1 MSRATPNRQ
10 SEASREPSESLRV
23 LEDRFIE
30 RIGELSAI
38 WGTTRSMGRIH
49 ALLYLSPRPLSSDE
63 IGERLAI
70 SHGNCSTSLRQLLI
84 YGPVRRVHSRGERKA
99 RFVAVSEPWAWLRST
114 TRVRR
119 DRELLP
125 QIEGIRE
132 IRAEAE
138 DALAGARGER
148 RAEVEAMLAKID
160 LVGGFLDEVRDLVNA
175 FLALDKDSLSAR
187 VSELRVLLGVAA
199 DGPPK
204 RTAAGR

>member
-1 MSRATPNRQ
+1 MSPATSNRR
-10 SEASREPSESLRV
+10 SEPGPEPSESLRA

-99 RFVAVSEPWAWLRST
+99 RFVAVAEPWAWLRST

-132 IRAEAE
+132 IRSEAE
-138 DALAGARGER
+138 DALARARGER

-187 VSELRVLLGVAA
+187 VSELRALLGVAA

-204 RTAAGR
+204 RTAARR

>member
-1 MSRATPNRQ
+1 MPHAATATAPTDASPEPLRA
-10 SEASREPSESLRV
+10 

-84 YGPVRRVHSRGERKA
+84 YGPVRRVHERGERKA
-99 RFVAVSEPWAWLRST
+99 RYVAVAEPWAWLRST
-114 TRVRR
+114 TWVRR

-125 QIEGIRE
+125 QIEGIQE

-138 DALAGARGER
+138 AALAGARGER
-148 RAEVEAMLAKID
+148 RAQIESMLAKID

-175 FLALDKDSLSAR
+175 FLSLDKNTLASR
-187 VSELRVLLGVAA
+187 VGELRAFLGAA
-199 DGPPK
+199 TD
-204 RTAAGR
+204 AAPTRAAARR

>member
-1 MSRATPNRQ
+1 MPRDAAATSAAPDDVSAETLRA
-10 SEASREPSESLRV
+10 

-84 YGPVRRVHSRGERKA
+84 YGPVRRVHARGERKA
-99 RFVAVSEPWAWLRST
+99 RYVAVAEPWAWLRST

-138 DALAGARGER
+138 SVLAGARGAR
-148 RAEVEAMLAKID
+148 RAEIESMLTKID

-175 FLALDKDSLSAR
+175 FLSLDKDTLASR
-187 VSELRVLLGVAA
+187 VGELRALLGAVTEAPPARAA
-199 DGPPK
+199 S
-204 RTAAGR
+204 RR

>member
-1 MSRATPNRQ
+1 MPRNATAPAADVSAETVRT
-10 SEASREPSESLRV
+10 

-30 RIGELSAI
+30 RVGELSAI

-84 YGPVRRVHSRGERKA
+84 YGPVRRVHARGERKA
-99 RFVAVSEPWAWLRST
+99 RYVAVAEPWAWLRST

-125 QIEGIRE
+125 QIEGIQE

-138 DALAGARGER
+138 EALSGARGER
-148 RAEVEAMLAKID
+148 RTEIESMLAKID

-175 FLALDKDSLSAR
+175 FLALDKDTLSAR
-187 VSELRVLLGVAA
+187 VGELRALLGTATEPSA
-199 DGPPK
+199 K
-204 RTAAGR
+204 RAAAGR